1 MSSLRILLAFLP
13 PILLGFL
20 VSSLLLRTA
29 LRTQILLKLSLGAII
44 GNALVSSLYF
54 FWCFLFGPLDPAF
67 LGIEILL
74 CALAALWLWR
84 RRHSLVDPPGR
95 LRPPLHWSAWALLA
109 VLAGVLAIA
118 AINFYRLSQINPHG
132 LFDSW
137 TFWNM
142 RARFIY
148 RGGELWYNVFS
159 PIIAH
164 ADYPML
170 IPTLVSRGWV
180 LAGAETQR
188 VPMFLAAIYTFA
200 GVGLLAGALTA
211 TRTPAQAFLAAL
223 LLLAT
228 PWLVELGSS
237 QYSDLPLAGLIL
249 ATAVALQRYHSA
261 PASRPA
267 LLALA
272 GLSAGYAAWTKNE
285 GQLFL
290 LVACVVVA
298 VLLFIRRRQQQWLQ
312 DGCGYLAGLALP
324 LLTLA
329 VFKLNA
335 HEVNDVVNAS
345 NLGTLLGKIGDPER
359 YLTIAKATWEYAG
372 MLGGWSVPVLLILA
386 LYLLLVRFTRQ
397 RQPTA
402 ATLTLIAIIG
412 LQFLGYLAIYLI
424 TPMELK
430 LHINQSFARL
440 TIHLYPTFLFLFFIL
455 VRAPEEIFTRDQNAT
470 DH

>member
-13 PILLGFL
+13 PVLLGFL
-20 VSSLLLRTA
+20 VSNLLLRTS
-29 LRTQILLKLSLGAII
+29 LRAQILLKLSLGAII
-44 GNALVSSLYF
+44 GNALISSLYF
-54 FWCFLFGPLDPAF
+54 FWCFLFGPLNPAF
-67 LGIEILL
+67 FGVEILL
-74 CALAALWLWR
+74 CALSALWLWR
-84 RRHSLVDPPGR
+84 RRHSFVDPPGR
-95 LRPPLHWSAWALLA
+95 LRLALHWSAWGLLA
-109 VLAGVLAIA
+109 VLAGVLVIA
-118 AINFYRLSQINPHG
+118 AINFYRLSQISPHG

-148 RGGELWYNVFS
+148 RGGERWYNVFS

-170 IPTLVSRGWV
+170 IPALVSRGWV

-188 VPMFLAAIYTFA
+188 VPMLLAAIYTFA

-211 TRTPAQAFLAAL
+211 TRTPAQAFLAAT

-237 QYSDLPLAGLIL
+237 QYSDVPLAGLIL
-249 ATAVALQRYHSA
+249 ATAVALQRYSSGA
-261 PASRPA
+261 RPAPA

-298 VLLFIRRRQQQWLQ
+298 VLLFVRRRQRRWLQ

-345 NLGTLLGKIGDPER
+345 NLGTLLGKIVDPER
-359 YLTIAKATWEYAG
+359 YLTIAKAVWEYAG
-372 MLGGWSVPVLLILA
+372 MLGGWNVPVLLILA
-386 LYLLLVRFTRQ
+386 LYLLLMRFSRQ
-397 RQPTA
+397 RQQPTA
-402 ATLTLIAIIG
+402 IIVLGTMLG
-412 LQFLGYLAIYLI
+412 LQFLGYLVIYLI

-440 TIHLYPTFLFLFFIL
+440 MIHLYPTFLFLFFIL
-455 VRAPEEIFTRDQNAT
+455 VRAPEELFTRDPNAT